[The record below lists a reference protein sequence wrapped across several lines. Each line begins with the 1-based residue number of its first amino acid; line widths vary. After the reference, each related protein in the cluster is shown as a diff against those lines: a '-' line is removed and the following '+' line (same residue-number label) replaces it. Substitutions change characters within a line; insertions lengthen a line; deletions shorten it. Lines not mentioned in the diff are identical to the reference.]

1 MEFARPNLSPDVI
14 SLSIKRTIEEKKIAG
29 DTDGPGTRTACLMS
43 VQRTAVQAAGVEKLS
58 DWDFTWT
65 QEVGV
70 GDGRWQVSTRTLLSV
85 QVSEDFVNESHAGT
99 HTRRGQGES
108 IHRQVQSS

>member
-43 VQRTAVQAAGVEKLS
+43 STADSGAGRVGVEKLS
-58 DWDFTWT
+58 DWDLTWT
-65 QEVGV
+65 SG
-70 GDGRWQVSTRTLLSV
+70 GWCWRWAM
-85 QVSEDFVNESHAGT
+85 AGQYT
-99 HTRRGQGES
+99 H
-108 IHRQVQSS
+108 IAFSSSFGGFCQ